1 MSVTDLAEAAEDEF
15 LALGAST
22 AVVIGLLSF
31 VKLTT
36 KNCKDQIRI
45 ARLPTL

>member
-1 MSVTDLAEAAEDEF
+1 MDLAVAAEDEF
-15 LALGAST
+15 LALEAST

-36 KNCKDQIRI
+36 KNCKDQLRI

>member
-1 MSVTDLAEAAEDEF
+1 MSDKDLAEAAEDEF
-15 LALGAST
+15 LVLVTST